1 MRDESTGSS
10 LVLLVMEIPIAGWK
24 DRILFFLGRRDAFRV
39 EGGSMTPTLNDGDVV
54 LVKRTR
60 RIKVGDVVLA
70 QHPFKQSVKVL
81 KRVTEVNQDGRY
93 VLTGD
98 NPEESTD
105 SRAFGSIKAADILG
119 KVIGRLR
126 GSN

>member
-1 MRDESTGSS
+1 MRDEAGGSS
-10 LVLLVMEIPIAGWK
+10 LIFFIMEIPTAGWK

-39 EGGSMTPTLNDGDVV
+39 EGNSMMPTLNDGDVV
-54 LVKRTR
+54 LVRRTR
-60 RIKVGDVVLA
+60 RVKVGNVILA
-70 QHPFKQSVKVL
+70 KHPYQQSVKVL
-81 KRVTEVNQDGRY
+81 KRISEINEQGRL

-105 SRAFGSIKAADILG
+105 SRTFGSISSADVMG

-126 GSN
+126 